1 MASPAEAG
9 TEVGLLD
16 RRIAGLAAV
25 AIAIH
30 VLEAGFPSP
39 VPGIKPGL
47 ANVVTLIALL
57 RHGVACAAWVAGL
70 RVLVGSLLVGSFLTP
85 TFWLSATGALCAF
98 AALATA
104 WAIGRAL
111 PPLRLSALGLSV
123 IAAVAHM
130 SGQFLAAWQLFLP
143 HDGLLMLL
151 PVLLGAA
158 LVFGLVSGFIAL
170 RVLAAMQRLE
180 ALEPQRGAGG
190 Y

>member
-1 MASPAEAG
+1 MASPAEPTIGMDA
-9 TEVGLLD
+9 LD

-85 TFWLSATGALCAF
+85 TFWLSATGAICAF
-98 AALATA
+98 AALAAA
-104 WAIGRAL
+104 WLLGQAL

-123 IAAVAHM
+123 VAAVAHM
-130 SGQFLAAWQLFLP
+130 SGQFVAAWKLFLP

-151 PVLLGAA
+151 PLLLGAA
-158 LVFGLVSGFIAL
+158 LIFGLVSGFIAL
-170 RVLAAMQRLE
+170 RVLAAMQRIE
-180 ALEPQRGAGG
+180 PLEPQGGSGG